1 MYMCRPEKM
10 GADWRKPRILVDT
23 STPCQTQSASTGFWI
38 KKRGSV
44 SRAKSTPKE
53 EGGGDKAES
62 QTREASAISM
72 NAVCP
77 KQAAKSTNLLL
88 RTTTN
93 MII

>member
-1 MYMCRPEKM
+1 
-10 GADWRKPRILVDT
+10 
-23 STPCQTQSASTGFWI
+23 
-38 KKRGSV
+38 V